1 MLPSFSTVQ
10 TSQNTFLIVEGSIR
24 LVVDSVWVYFIGESQ
39 QEEGVVIKV
48 ETLIELVLFLRLCNK
63 TTLLH
68 HPLMSRCLS
77 VCLSVIET
85 SYCCVTSSS
94 MVLFLNVFTLFSYQY
109 QDRDANSSTSVRWK
123 V

>member
-77 VCLSVIET
+77 VCLSLKQLIV
-85 SYCCVTSSS
+85 V
-94 MVLFLNVFTLFSYQY
+94 
-109 QDRDANSSTSVRWK
+109 
-123 V
+123 